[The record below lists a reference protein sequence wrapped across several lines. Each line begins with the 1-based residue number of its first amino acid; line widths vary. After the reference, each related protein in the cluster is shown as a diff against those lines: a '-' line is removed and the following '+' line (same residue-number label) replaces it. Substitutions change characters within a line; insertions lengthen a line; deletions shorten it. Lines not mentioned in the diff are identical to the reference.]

1 MLKAIAAQAVSR
13 QHQTPSIVASSGCKL
28 RRRAFASASVRI
40 SSSRPNAYDLVDLGA
55 DGKTQFSRR
64 NSIGW
69 DRALATVLFAKVPA
83 PCCSRGREQ
92 GHPDSDIVN
101 IGNGH
106 RGLEN
111 QLKRECPSEA
121 LADAHLR
128 AATPLFVNVRSAP
141 CCIFRCAAVL
151 TLSACASDTHLS
163 FLNPQGPV
171 ASIQHTHFLEMV
183 ALLAIFVALPIFVL
197 IPWFAWRYRYDAKSS
212 RYTPKWAFSR
222 ILEVA
227 AWSGPAVIVAL
238 LAVLVWRS
246 THALDPYKPLASGT
260 PALRVQ
266 VIGYDWKWLFI
277 YPDQGVASIGV
288 LPLPAGQPVAMQLT
302 SATVMQS
309 LQIPA
314 LGGQIYAMGG
324 MVTQLHLQAD
334 KPGRFMGENTM
345 YNGDGFHQ
353 QRFTAVAMTPD
364 AFNDWVK
371 QIQARGVPLDASTL
385 KLISEPTTRAQ
396 LAAALGESQAG
407 DGGIYFNHA
416 TSDVFSSVVRA
427 TMDGTV
433 TAPQTTG
440 HVATSTAVHVVGN
453 ATPPS
458 TEQKP

>member
-1 MLKAIAAQAVSR
+1 LGGDQFYSTGQGNGTLLLVWQQAGILG
-13 QHQTPSIVASSGCKL
+13 QH
-28 RRRAFASASVRI
+28 
-40 SSSRPNAYDLVDLGA
+40 
-55 DGKTQFSRR
+55 
-64 NSIGW
+64 
-69 DRALATVLFAKVPA
+69 
-83 PCCSRGREQ
+83 
-92 GHPDSDIVN
+92 IVN

-106 RGLEN
+106 RGLAH
-111 QLKRECPSEA
+111 QPKPGYPSEPST
-121 LADAHLR
+121 DAHLR
-128 AATPLFVNVRSAP
+128 GTAAPFVKVTAVAR
-141 CCIFRCAAVL
+141 CVLLCAAAL
-151 TLSACASDTHLS
+151 TLSSCAGETHLS

-171 ASIQHTHFLEMV
+171 ASIQRTHFLEMV

-197 IPWFAWRYRYDAKSS
+197 IPWFAWRYRYGAKSS
-212 RYTPKWAFSR
+212 RYTPKWAFSGT
-222 ILEVA
+222 LEVA

-238 LAVLVWRS
+238 LAVLVWCS

-260 PALRVQ
+260 PALRVL

-288 LPLPAGQPVAMQLT
+288 LPLPTGQPVAMQLT

-314 LGGQIYAMGG
+314 LGSQIYAMGG

-371 QIQARGVPLDASTL
+371 QIQARGMPLDANTL

-396 LAAALGESQAG
+396 LTAALGQSQAD

-433 TAPQTTG
+433 ADPQTTG
-440 HVATSTAVHVVGN
+440 HAATSTAVHVFGN
-453 ATPPS
+453 ATLTS
-458 TEQKP
+458 AEQKP

>member
-1 MLKAIAAQAVSR
+1 MK
-13 QHQTPSIVASSGCKL
+13 
-28 RRRAFASASVRI
+28 
-40 SSSRPNAYDLVDLGA
+40 
-55 DGKTQFSRR
+55 
-64 NSIGW
+64 
-69 DRALATVLFAKVPA
+69 
-83 PCCSRGREQ
+83 
-92 GHPDSDIVN
+92 
-101 IGNGH
+101 IGNKH
-106 RGLEN
+106 RGLAH
-111 QLKRECPSEA
+111 QLKKKCRGESSIGAPLRGGATPFVQA
-121 LADAHLR
+121 LA
-128 AATPLFVNVRSAP
+128 VVRRV
-141 CCIFRCAAVL
+141 FLCAVVL
-151 TLSACASDTHLS
+151 TLTSCDGNTHLS

-171 ASIQHTHFLEMV
+171 ASIQRTHFLEMV

-197 IPWFAWRYRYDAKSS
+197 IPWFAWRYRYGARSS
-212 RYTPKWAFSR
+212 RYTPEWAFSR
-222 ILEVA
+222 TLEVA

-246 THALDPYKPLASGT
+246 THALDPYRPLASGT

-277 YPDQGVASIGV
+277 YPDLGVASIGV
-288 LPLPAGQPVAMQLT
+288 LPLPAGRPVAMQLT

-345 YNGDGFHQ
+345 YNGNGFHQ

-371 QIQARGVPLDASTL
+371 QIQARGLPLDASTL
-385 KLISEPTTRAQ
+385 KLISAPTTSAQ
-396 LAAALGESQAG
+396 LTAALGQSQTS

-416 TSDVFSSVVRA
+416 ASDVFSSVVRA

-433 TAPQTTG
+433 ADPQTGHAATAPT
-440 HVATSTAVHVVGN
+440 VHVVRD
-453 ATPPS
+453 TPPPS
-458 TEQKP
+458 AEQKP

>member
-1 MLKAIAAQAVSR
+1 M
-13 QHQTPSIVASSGCKL
+13 
-28 RRRAFASASVRI
+28 
-40 SSSRPNAYDLVDLGA
+40 
-55 DGKTQFSRR
+55 
-64 NSIGW
+64 
-69 DRALATVLFAKVPA
+69 
-83 PCCSRGREQ
+83 
-92 GHPDSDIVN
+92 N
-101 IGNGH
+101 IGNRH
-106 RGLEN
+106 RGLTH
-111 QLKRECPSEA
+111 QAKQACPNEPSIDSP
-121 LADAHLR
+121 LCR
-128 AATPLFVNVRSAP
+128 AAAPFVKVRAVAL
-141 CCIFRCAAVL
+141 CVFHCAAAL
-151 TLSACASDTHLS
+151 TLTSCAGDTHLS

-171 ASIQHTHFLEMV
+171 AYIQRTHFLEMV

-197 IPWFAWRYRYDAKSS
+197 IPWFAWRYRYGAKSS

-222 ILEVA
+222 TLEVA

-260 PALRVQ
+260 PALRVL

-364 AFNDWVK
+364 AFNEWVK
-371 QIQARGVPLDASTL
+371 QTQARGVPLDASTL

-396 LAAALGESQAG
+396 LTAALGQSQTS

-416 TSDVFSSVVRA
+416 RSDRFFQRRQGDHGRYRSRS
-427 TMDGTV
+427 
-433 TAPQTTG
+433 
-440 HVATSTAVHVVGN
+440 
-453 ATPPS
+453 
-458 TEQKP
+458 

>member
-1 MLKAIAAQAVSR
+1 MASCTEPAKA
-13 QHQTPSIVASSGCKL
+13 PASFWWCGSK
-28 RRRAFASASVRI
+28 
-40 SSSRPNAYDLVDLGA
+40 
-55 DGKTQFSRR
+55 
-64 NSIGW
+64 
-69 DRALATVLFAKVPA
+69 
-83 PCCSRGREQ
+83 Q
-92 GHPDSDIVN
+92 GYSDSNIVN

-106 RGLEN
+106 RGLAH
-111 QLKRECPSEA
+111 QLKPGYPSERST
-121 LADAHLR
+121 DAHLR
-128 AATPLFVNVRSAP
+128 GTAAPFVKVNAVVR
-141 CCIFRCAAVL
+141 CVLLCAAAL
-151 TLSACASDTHLS
+151 ILSSCASDTHLS

-171 ASIQHTHFLEMV
+171 ASIQRTHFLEMV

-197 IPWFAWRYRYDAKSS
+197 LPWFAWRYRYGAKSS

-222 ILEVA
+222 TLEVA

-246 THALDPYKPLASGT
+246 THALDPYKPLASEM

-314 LGGQIYAMGG
+314 LGSQIYAMGG

-371 QIQARGVPLDASTL
+371 QIQAHGVPLDASTL

-396 LAAALGESQAG
+396 LAAALGQSQAS

-433 TAPQTTG
+433 ADLQTMG
-440 HVATSTAVHVVGN
+440 HAATSTAVHVVGN

-458 TEQKP
+458 AEQKP